1 MIYLYIISAVI
12 LAYLLGSIPFA
23 VWTGLLF
30 FKKDV
35 RKEGSGNAGTTNVIR
50 VLGWK
55 AGIPVFLLD
64 VMKGWMAVSITM
76 FFPEQVLAGDH
87 IYYLGVILA
96 VAVVMGHIYPVFA
109 GFKGGKGIATLLGV
123 GIALYPFSG
132 LAALG
137 VFFIVF
143 FLSGYVSL
151 SSIISCISFPF
162 LSFFLFGNTELPLLI
177 LSVAVAVFVP
187 LMHTKNIR
195 RLISGTES
203 RFLYKRKSKL
213 RQ

>member
-76 FFPEQVLAGDH
+76 FFPEQLLAGDH

-109 GFKGGKGIATLLGV
+109 GFNGGKGIATLLGV

-132 LAALG
+132 LSALG

-162 LSFFLFGNTELPLLI
+162 LSFFLFGNTELPLVI
-177 LSVAVAVFVP
+177 LSIAVAVFVP
-187 LMHTKNIR
+187 LTHTKNIR
-195 RLISGTES
+195 RLLSGTES
-203 RFLYKRKSKL
+203 RFLYKRLK
-213 RQ
+213 

>member
-23 VWTGLLF
+23 LWIGLLF
-30 FKKDV
+30 FKKDI
-35 RKEGSGNAGTTNVIR
+35 RKEGSGNAGATNVFR

-55 AGIPVFLLD
+55 AGISVFLLD
-64 VMKGWMAVSITM
+64 VMKGWLAVNITM
-76 FFPEQVLAGDH
+76 LFSEQLLTGDF

-96 VAVVMGHIYPVFA
+96 VAVVVGHIFPLFA
-109 GFKGGKGIATLLGV
+109 GFRGGKGVATLLGV

-151 SSIISCISFPF
+151 SSISACISFPF
-162 LSFFLFGNTELPLLI
+162 LSFFLFGNTELPLVV

-187 LMHTKNIR
+187 LTHTKNIR
-195 RLISGTES
+195 RLLSGTES
-203 RFLYKRKSKL
+203 RFLYKR
-213 RQ
+213 

>member
-1 MIYLYIISAVI
+1 MVYLYIISAVV

-30 FKKDV
+30 FNKDV
-35 RKEGSGNAGTTNVIR
+35 RKEGSGNAGATNVFR

-55 AGIPVFLLD
+55 AGISVFLLD
-64 VMKGWMAVSITM
+64 VMKGWLAVNITKL
-76 FFPEQVLAGDH
+76 FPEQLLTGDH
-87 IYYLGVILA
+87 VYYLGIILA
-96 VAVVMGHIYPVFA
+96 VAVVTGHVFPVFA
-109 GFKGGKGIATLLGV
+109 GFNGGKGIATLFGV
-123 GIALYPFSG
+123 GVALYPFSG
-132 LAALG
+132 LVALG

-151 SSIISCISFPF
+151 SSISACISFPF
-162 LSFFLFGNTELPLLI
+162 LSFFLFGNTELPLII

-203 RFLYKRKSKL
+203 RFLYRRKSSP

>member
-1 MIYLYIISAVI
+1 MMYIYIISAVI

-23 VWTGLLF
+23 VWIGLLF
-30 FKKDV
+30 FKKDI

-55 AGIPVFLLD
+55 TGVPVFLLD
-64 VMKGWMAVSITM
+64 VMKGWLAVNITM
-76 FFPEQVLAGDH
+76 FFPDLALTGDY

-96 VAVVMGHIYPVFA
+96 VAVVMGHIFPVFA
-109 GFKGGKGIATLLGV
+109 GFRGGKGIATLLGV

-137 VFFIVF
+137 VFFIIF

-151 SSIISCISFPF
+151 SSISACISFPVI
-162 LSFFLFGNTELPLLI
+162 SFFLFGNTELPLII
-177 LSVAVAVFVP
+177 LSVAVAIFVP
-187 LMHTKNIR
+187 LTHTKNIR
-195 RLISGTES
+195 RLLSGTES
-203 RFLYKRKSKL
+203 RFLYR
-213 RQ
+213 R

>member
-76 FFPEQVLAGDH
+76 FFPEQLLAGDH

-109 GFKGGKGIATLLGV
+109 GFNGGKGIATLLGV

-132 LAALG
+132 LTALG

-162 LSFFLFGNTELPLLI
+162 LSFFLFGNTELPLVI
-177 LSVAVAVFVP
+177 LSIAVAVFVP
-187 LMHTKNIR
+187 LTHTKNIR
-195 RLISGTES
+195 RLFSGTES
-203 RFLYKRKSKL
+203 RFLYKRLK
-213 RQ
+213 

>member
-162 LSFFLFGNTELPLLI
+162 LSFFLFGNTELPLVI
-177 LSVAVAVFVP
+177 LSIAVAVFVP
-187 LMHTKNIR
+187 LTHTKNIR
-195 RLISGTES
+195 RLLSGTES
-203 RFLYKRKSKL
+203 RFLYKRLK
-213 RQ
+213 

>member
-23 VWTGLLF
+23 LWIGLLF
-30 FKKDV
+30 FKKDI
-35 RKEGSGNAGTTNVIR
+35 RKEGSGNAGATNVFR

-55 AGIPVFLLD
+55 AGISVFLLD
-64 VMKGWMAVSITM
+64 VMKGWLAVNITM
-76 FFPEQVLAGDH
+76 LFPEQLLTGDF

-96 VAVVMGHIYPVFA
+96 VAVVVGHIFPLFA
-109 GFKGGKGIATLLGV
+109 GFRGGKGVATLLGV

-151 SSIISCISFPF
+151 SSISACISFPF
-162 LSFFLFGNTELPLLI
+162 LSFFLFGNTELPLVV

-187 LMHTKNIR
+187 LTHTKNIR
-195 RLISGTES
+195 RLLSGTES
-203 RFLYKRKSKL
+203 RFLYKR
-213 RQ
+213 

>member
-1 MIYLYIISAVI
+1 MYIYIISAVI

-23 VWTGLLF
+23 VWIGLLF
-30 FKKDV
+30 FKKDI

-55 AGIPVFLLD
+55 TGVPVFLLD
-64 VMKGWMAVSITM
+64 VMKGWLAVNITM
-76 FFPEQVLAGDH
+76 FFPDLALTGDY

-96 VAVVMGHIYPVFA
+96 VAVVMGHIFPVFA
-109 GFKGGKGIATLLGV
+109 GFRGGKGIATLLGV

-137 VFFIVF
+137 VFFIIF

-151 SSIISCISFPF
+151 SSISACISFPVI
-162 LSFFLFGNTELPLLI
+162 SFFLFGNTELPLII
-177 LSVAVAVFVP
+177 LSVAVAIFVP
-187 LMHTKNIR
+187 LTHTKNIR
-195 RLISGTES
+195 RLLSGTES
-203 RFLYKRKSKL
+203 RFLYR
-213 RQ
+213 R

>member
-76 FFPEQVLAGDH
+76 FFPEQLLAGDH

-109 GFKGGKGIATLLGV
+109 GFNGGKGIATLLGV

-187 LMHTKNIR
+187 FTHTKNIR
-195 RLISGTES
+195 RLLSGNES
-203 RFLYKRKSKL
+203 RFLYKRLK
-213 RQ
+213 

>member
-1 MIYLYIISAVI
+1 MIYLYIISAII

-30 FKKDV
+30 FKKDI

-162 LSFFLFGNTELPLLI
+162 LSFFLFGNTELPLVI
-177 LSVAVAVFVP
+177 LSIAVAVFVP
-187 LMHTKNIR
+187 LTHTKNIR
-195 RLISGTES
+195 RLLSGTES
-203 RFLYKRKSKL
+203 RFLYKRLK
-213 RQ
+213 